1 MWPDVL
7 CGLETF
13 VCALYGM
20 PNLHKVDDARY
31 AVSQQKYSPTKHSDP
46 LDKIKGITPSSVP
59 PCHVVLRNKIRRN
72 NYVATLWKKARV
84 HQPCA
89 LKAEDHGWKL
99 NESAYRIN
107 CFEGEQLSQNIVD
120 ILDEETPD
128 SEDDSSIYSSPSETE
143 EIP

>member
-7 CGLETF
+7 CGQETF

-31 AVSQQKYSPTKHSDP
+31 AASQQKYSPTKHSDP

-99 NESAYRIN
+99 NESAYRCNELGGNMARSTQFPIKITRSTIIY
-107 CFEGEQLSQNIVD
+107 EIVS
-120 ILDEETPD
+120 PGAAG
-128 SEDDSSIYSSPSETE
+128 SSIY
-143 EIP
+143 I